1 MGMGADGVSASNT
14 LSRGQP
20 YDDVTECTVLNRVLE
35 GSTAQLPTQK
45 AGALPGL

>member
-1 MGMGADGVSASNT
+1 MGMGAYGASASNT
-14 LSRGQP
+14 MSQSQL

-35 GSTAQLPTQK
+35 GSTAGLPTQK